1 MVCFVWDETF
11 SGASYARGLI
21 PLARRCIMFKLLHT
35 TFWRVVFA
43 LLVSGLGSALADP
56 GNIIGSVGR

>member
-1 MVCFVWDETF
+1 
-11 SGASYARGLI
+11 
-21 PLARRCIMFKLLHT
+21 MFKLLNT